1 MISKKITKIAI
12 LAIVLTASLVAIA
25 TAGLLT
31 TSQNVPANGTIST
44 INLGCYSNPGC
55 TTTLTSVDF
64 GTITPGSQS
73 TATVYIKN
81 TGNIAENLTMSTNS
95 WSPVNA
101 NTYLTLTWSPAS
113 TTLAAGAS
121 TSATLTLA
129 ASSGAGALSTF
140 SVNVV
145 FTGTQ

>member
-1 MISKKITKIAI
+1 MINKKLTKIAI
-12 LAIVLTASLVAIA
+12 FAIVLTASLLAIA

-31 TSQNVPANGTIST
+31 SSQNVPASGTIST
-44 INLGCYSNPGC
+44 VNLGCYSNSGC

-64 GTITPGSQS
+64 GSITPGSQS
-73 TATVYIKN
+73 TVTVYIKN
-81 TGNIAENLTMSTNS
+81 TGTIAENLTMSTNT
-95 WSPVNA
+95 WNPANA

-113 TTLAAGAS
+113 TTLAAGAT

-129 ASSGAGALSTF
+129 ASSSAGALSTF